1 MILFEKDFAEQGAI
15 VDLSTQNTS
24 FIKMAILL
32 NQMGIKN
39 NLFFLSL
46 YDKDLKG
53 VDPHDLK
60 DDSLELKER
69 IAWEAKIN
77 FWYFTREV
85 ARING
90 AGIGAMRYILN
101 RSNLAQAWA
110 FLNSI
115 NQLQVMGRQLGK
127 TIGTQNIANWYT
139 YVGAKECT
147 WGMFC
152 KGNTL
157 QQENVAR
164 LKKLRDSLPPWM
176 LHQSAADTNN
186 KEGLTYEALQ
196 NKFLTYVAQKDPQA
210 AADQARGPSF
220 TVEHWDEVA
229 YYNNIDL
236 SFSSAT
242 ACMDTAGELAK
253 QSGVPSAIIMTT
265 TAGDIDDPRGRW
277 CYHTACDAL
286 RFNEKLYDLPDQQ
299 ALQDTIRLN
308 SKNGYLYI
316 EYSYKQLGKS
326 KEWLERVTRNKS
338 KRVIRKDYLNEWA
351 CGSSNSIFNQDILR
365 KIRDSKRDP
374 VKITYYDKLQIKWY
388 DDPDLLL
395 RDEALRRKP
404 YVLGLDTSDNV
415 GKDFTTGCM
424 LDPWDLHPVCTFAC
438 SITNQVFVARCVLDL
453 LTKFPRM
460 IFIPER
466 NKLGTMFIDFV
477 FAESRR
483 ETFDPLTRIYNMYF
497 QNYTRD
503 TEVNGLDY
511 EDGTVRRNFGF
522 TTSKSATSR
531 DLLYSSVLMT
541 AMKLVGDRLGDSKL
555 IDEVS
560 GISVRNGR
568 VDHSEKGHDDLLI
581 AFLLAAYFIL
591 FGRNHHLYGISPDEF
606 LSRVNNDTGDTIDP
620 DLKIQQAQ
628 MKAQII
634 DLRSKLKHCGGNLI
648 LRSAYERELQKLTSV
663 VGDVPMDEDRI
674 ITGEQA
680 RREAVA
686 DGQKSHG
693 LSTNEWVSFM

>member
-1 MILFEKDFAEQGAI
+1 MVLFADDFASQNAI
-15 VDLSTQNTS
+15 ADTTTSNLS
-24 FIKMAILL
+24 FLKMALILNEL
-32 NQMGIKN
+32 GIQN
-39 NLFFLSL
+39 NLFHLAL
-46 YDKDLKG
+46 YDRDLKG
-53 VDPHDLK
+53 IDPHNLK
-60 DDSLELKER
+60 DESLELKER

-77 FWYFTREV
+77 PFYCLRELIRV
-85 ARING
+85 SASG
-90 AGIGAMRYILN
+90 TGGIPYILN
-101 RSNLAQAWA
+101 RSNLAQAWC
-110 FLNSI
+110 FFNSI
-115 NQLQVMGRQLGK
+115 NTFQVMPRQIGK
-127 TIGTQNIANWYT
+127 SVGTMSLACIYLYIMAYNVN
-139 YVGAKECT
+139 

-152 KGNTL
+152 KGNKL
-157 QQENVAR
+157 QYENVDR
-164 LKKLRDSLPPWM
+164 LKKLRDALPKWL
-176 LHQSAADTNN
+176 LHQSQNDTNN
-186 KEGLTYEALQ
+186 KEGIYYDALK
-196 NKFLTYVAQKDPQA
+196 NGFLTFVAQSDKQA
-210 AADQARGPSF
+210 AGDQARGQSF
-220 TVEHWDEVA
+220 AVENWDEVC

-236 SFSSAT
+236 SYDSAT
-242 ACMDTAGELAK
+242 AGMDTAGEQAFK
-253 QSGVPSAIIMTT
+253 SGVPSAIIMTS

-277 CYHTACDAL
+277 CYHTACDAM
-286 RFNEKLYDLPDQQ
+286 RFTEHLYDVKCR
-299 ALQDTIRLN
+299 QDLLDTVRLN
-308 SKNGYLYI
+308 SKNNFVYI
-316 EYSYKQLGKS
+316 EFSYKQIGKD
-326 KEWLERVTRNKS
+326 KEWFERVTRNKS
-338 KRVIRKDYLNEWA
+338 ARVIQKDYENKWLA
-351 CGSSNSIFNQDILR
+351 GASNSIFPQEMLR
-365 KIRDSKRDP
+365 KIRESRKDP
-374 VKITYYDKLQIKWY
+374 VKVTYYDKLQIKWY